1 MIHKI
6 LLSKIAKKDL
16 RNILLSLKEKTE
28 DLNLILQHQSEIIDN
43 VFSLDIFPER
53 YPLYHGK
60 YNKQNF
66 RKMVTKHYI
75 ILYSIKNKT
84 VIINKILAQGMSI
97 KKSAFADFLMY
108 FYAFM
113 LLFVEYAIYIDGIK
127 DTF

>member
-6 LLSKIAKKDL
+6 VLSKIAKKDL

-43 VFSLDIFPER
+43 AFSLDIFPER

-60 YNKQNF
+60 YNKKNL

-75 ILYSIKNKT
+75 I
-84 VIINKILAQGMSI
+84 
-97 KKSAFADFLMY
+97 FLNCNMK
-108 FYAFM
+108 
-113 LLFVEYAIYIDGIK
+113 LNTL
-127 DTF
+127 

>member
-43 VFSLDIFPER
+43 AFSLDIFPER
-53 YPLYHGK
+53 YPLYYGK
-60 YNKQNF
+60 YKKQNF

-84 VIINKILAQGMSI
+84 VIIKKVLTQGMNI
-97 KKSAFADFLMY
+97 
-108 FYAFM
+108 
-113 LLFVEYAIYIDGIK
+113 
-127 DTF
+127 

>member
-43 VFSLDIFPER
+43 AFSLDIFPER
-53 YPLYHGK
+53 YPIYK
-60 YNKQNF
+60 TNNEIYYF

-75 ILYSIKNKT
+75 ILYSIKGKN
-84 VIINKILAQGMSI
+84 VIINKILVQGMNI
-97 KKSAFADFLMY
+97 
-108 FYAFM
+108 
-113 LLFVEYAIYIDGIK
+113 
-127 DTF
+127 

>member
-6 LLSKIAKKDL
+6 LLSKMAKKDL

-43 VFSLDIFPER
+43 AFSLDIFPER

-75 ILYSIKNKT
+75 ILYSIRNKT
-84 VIINKILAQGMSI
+84 VIINKILAQGMNI
-97 KKSAFADFLMY
+97 
-108 FYAFM
+108 
-113 LLFVEYAIYIDGIK
+113 
-127 DTF
+127 